1 MTNQPSQS
9 GQRKSQETK
18 RPENRDQEQ
27 PQNREASQRERNES
41 AQPENQEAGQREQ
54 SAPVQPKRR
63 QGDASERRER
73 GRGETGLARRGG
85 AGEQRGRR
93 ETGLARQGGGR
104 QPSRMAG
111 RRPEFGEVFEP
122 RGATQVA
129 LLRLARNWHNA
140 GSTYQAIHAYTQVL
154 TRYPNTGAARAAT
167 EELLDIAETLEQQGR
182 FHAALNIFNQLEQL
196 A

>member
-1 MTNQPSQS
+1 
-9 GQRKSQETK
+9 
-18 RPENRDQEQ
+18 
-27 PQNREASQRERNES
+27 
-41 AQPENQEAGQREQ
+41 
-54 SAPVQPKRR
+54 
-63 QGDASERRER
+63 
-73 GRGETGLARRGG
+73 LARRGG
-85 AGEQRGRR
+85 AGEQRGRG
-93 ETGLARQGGGR
+93 ETGLARRGDGR

-111 RRPEFGEVFEP
+111 RRAEFGEVFEP

-167 EELLDIAETLEQQGR
+167 EELLDIAETLERQGR